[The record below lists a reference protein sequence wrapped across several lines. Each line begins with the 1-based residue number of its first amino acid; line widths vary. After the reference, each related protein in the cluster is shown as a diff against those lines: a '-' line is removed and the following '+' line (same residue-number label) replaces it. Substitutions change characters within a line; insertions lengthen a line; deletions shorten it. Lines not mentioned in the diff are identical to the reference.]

1 MLSYVHEG
9 HGSHEIDEFM
19 KVIEIM
25 KAKKRHEAHECQEI
39 KKIIKVRKAR
49 GSAGK
54 RRSWY
59 RSDTFNDRS
68 RAAKKFKVRLE
79 IAEKIDEEQK
89 WKDPSARQIAA
100 KSRIVLG
107 SMSPTLAQHH
117 DDDDHHNDGDC
128 EEDIKYHDVGDL
140 VMKML
145 RIMMV
150 RTQSS

>member
-1 MLSYVHEG
+1 M
-9 HGSHEIDEFM
+9 
-19 KVIEIM
+19 
-25 KAKKRHEAHECQEI
+25 
-39 KKIIKVRKAR
+39 
-49 GSAGK
+49 
-54 RRSWY
+54 
-59 RSDTFNDRS
+59 DRS